1 MAEQLNAEMA
11 LPVDC
16 NYKNGLSSGVI
27 QILNYTSKVESNIKR
42 LSIPSFFSLH
52 NDKAW
57 NIVSEDF
64 IAALQYLI
72 PDFIDGM
79 EE

>member
-1 MAEQLNAEMA
+1 MA
-11 LPVDC
+11 LLVDC
-16 NYKNGLSSGVI
+16 NYKNGLSSCVI
-27 QILNYTSKVESNIKR
+27 QILNYTSTVESNINEIKYT
-42 LSIPSFFSLH
+42 FFSLH